1 MFLTVLTH
9 TCTEAL
15 VRAVGLGLFTFVYIH
30 RRPGAQAV
38 RSVLTMIRTWK
49 VMRFCAQTSV
59 RVPFYRQFGVVSCVQ
74 QKLASSLC
82 APRGTRVS
90 EIVPEAS
97 SATPGDPA
105 GKKQSAVPSEHTDDG
120 WGAED
125 ELLNNRKSIPNLK
138 VSELLKD
145 VPRSKL
151 RPDRKSADASR
162 EAAKPPAPPVHRKTA
177 IEKDTLQI
185 LQHRYQD
192 PNESEERYDKELK
205 LRYTILQSNDAR
217 YRDLMMLIG
226 SRKNRERER
235 TLVLEG
241 RRLIMDGYQAGLRLE
256 AIVTSDVKLLA
267 DLTFR
272 AKLKACPIF
281 LVKRQSMMEWSSL
294 TTSPGLIGKEKK
306 KANRTR
312 ARPQGGDGSVYNYFA
327 LVCFHFV
334 SGIFGEP
341 SNMSELVT
349 RNATGSKR
357 LPVTVVCD
365 NIREPNNLGS
375 IVRSCAAVSVR
386 EVILL
391 KGCAHPWDLK
401 CLRGGAGAHFR
412 VPIYG
417 PIETY
422 QLPEH
427 VRAGSIFVV
436 ADNKKPTDERNGFR
450 WKHYDRIDYGS
461 ADHVVLVIGGETY
474 GVSDDIRRCV

>member
-1 MFLTVLTH
+1 
-9 TCTEAL
+9 
-15 VRAVGLGLFTFVYIH
+15 
-30 RRPGAQAV
+30 
-38 RSVLTMIRTWK
+38 MIRTWK
-49 VMRFCAQTSV
+49 VMQFCAQTSV

-82 APRGTRVS
+82 APRGSRVS

-97 SATPGDPA
+97 STTPGDPA

-145 VPRSKL
+145 VPRSKRM
-151 RPDRKSADASR
+151 RPERKSADASR

-205 LRYTILQSNDAR
+205 VRYTILQSNDAR

-235 TLVLEG
+235 MLVLEG

-281 LVKRQSMMEWSSL
+281 LVKRQTMMEWSSL
-294 TTSPGLIGKEKK
+294 TTSPGLI
-306 KANRTR
+306 
-312 ARPQGGDGSVYNYFA
+312 
-327 LVCFHFV
+327 
-334 SGIFGEP
+334 GIFGEP

-349 RNATGSKR
+349 RNGTGSKR

-401 CLRGGAGAHFR
+401 CLRGGTGAHFR

-417 PIETY
+417 PIEAY

-474 GVSDDIRRCV
+474 GVSDDIRSLILQLTQNDGEQAPQDRKFVAHIPLANGVESLNTASALSVILYEMRRTLLQLEDTT

>member
-1 MFLTVLTH
+1 
-9 TCTEAL
+9 
-15 VRAVGLGLFTFVYIH
+15 
-30 RRPGAQAV
+30 
-38 RSVLTMIRTWK
+38 MIRTWK

-59 RVPFYRQFGVVSCVQ
+59 QIRFNRQFGVASCLQ
-74 QKLASSLC
+74 QKVAQPLC
-82 APRGTRVS
+82 APRGARVS
-90 EIVPEAS
+90 EKTPE
-97 SATPGDPA
+97 
-105 GKKQSAVPSEHTDDG
+105 VPSITPDERVQKQPATTEPERSTTE

-145 VPRSKL
+145 VPRTKL
-151 RPDRKSADASR
+151 RPERERKAV
-162 EAAKPPAPPVHRKTA
+162 KPAPVHRKTA

-192 PNESEERYDKELK
+192 PNESEERYDKALK
-205 LRYTILQSNDAR
+205 VRYTILQSNDVR
-217 YRDLMMLIG
+217 HRDLMMLIG

-235 TLVLEG
+235 MLVLEG
-241 RRLIMDGYQAGLRLE
+241 RRLIMDGYNAGLRLE
-256 AIVTSDVKLLA
+256 AIVTSDLKLLA
-267 DLTFR
+267 DLAFKP
-272 AKLKACPIF
+272 KLKGCPIF
-281 LVKRQSMMEWSSL
+281 LVKRQTMMEWSSL
-294 TTSPGLIGKEKK
+294 TTSPGLIG
-306 KANRTR
+306 
-312 ARPQGGDGSVYNYFA
+312 V
-327 LVCFHFV
+327 
-334 SGIFGEP
+334 FGEP

-349 RNATGSKR
+349 RNAAGSKR

-375 IVRSCAAVSVR
+375 IIRTCAAVSVR

-427 VRAGSIFVV
+427 MRPSSIFVV
-436 ADNKKPTDERNGFR
+436 ADNKKPNDERNGFR
-450 WKHYDRIDYGS
+450 WKHYDRIDYASG
-461 ADHVVLVIGGETY
+461 DHVVLVIGGETY
-474 GVSDDIRRCV
+474 GVSDDIRSFIHQLAQDGEQQQQPQQDRKFLAHIPLANGVESLNTASALSVILYEMRRALMQLEDTT